1 MNRKLRYAL
10 LAIFCVAVLF
20 AIPKA
25 EISAAESN
33 RIVVHHPGKED
44 GAGAI
49 YRIWKVTGDDE
60 GVAIDELNRTLLPL
74 TEAQLDQR
82 YGDGFDTEPADS
94 SGTTA
99 VNGLSNGRYY
109 IRLRGEYDGKAIYF
123 LLDLPVVKDG
133 TVYRKV
139 DVYPKAS
146 DVEDKPGSFELLKK
160 GIDGTEE
167 YPLPGVVFDLYR
179 QDPDSGRW
187 YVYRADLVTDE
198 NGKIILSGLPFGWY
212 RLKEKKTP
220 SGYVP
225 AEDTDFNVQPGKR
238 TYVVID
244 NEKAPPSG
252 GHEFIKVDADDI
264 TKPLEGA
271 SFKVTYKVIED
282 GREVYRTVQRNGTDY
297 IVTSGA
303 DGRFRV
309 EDLPYGTYYLWETT
323 VPKSKNKVY
332 APLEL
337 PIEFTIGEEQSLKA
351 IRVITN
357 KGEPPDT
364 PPEPPETPSEP
375 PPKPPDKPEP
385 PPTPPKKPGIVIPKT
400 GDEVQFLLMGA
411 GIMLTV
417 VGGVIYGR
425 KGEDAERK

>member
-1 MNRKLRYAL
+1 MNFHLWRIQSAIGVSPKGKERKEWRSQNEPKVEICTAGD
-10 LAIFCVAVLF
+10 FCVAVLF

-264 TKPLEGA
+264 TKPLGVLQSYLQVIRTGA
-271 SFKVTYKVIED
+271 RCTVRFSET
-282 GREVYRTVQRNGTDY
+282 GR
-297 IVTSGA
+297 ITS
-303 DGRFRV
+303 
-309 EDLPYGTYYLWETT
+309 
-323 VPKSKNKVY
+323 
-332 APLEL
+332 
-337 PIEFTIGEEQSLKA
+337 
-351 IRVITN
+351 
-357 KGEPPDT
+357 
-364 PPEPPETPSEP
+364 
-375 PPKPPDKPEP
+375 
-385 PPTPPKKPGIVIPKT
+385 
-400 GDEVQFLLMGA
+400 
-411 GIMLTV
+411 
-417 VGGVIYGR
+417 
-425 KGEDAERK
+425 